1 MSVALLYDELFLNHR
16 DPMYSHPECPERLIA
31 VQGAL
36 MRAQLRDRTVNRAPR
51 PATRDEIT
59 RVHDVDYFDR
69 VQREVPGQAGHLD
82 PDTFF
87 CDGSWDAALNAAGG
101 AVDLALDVLKG
112 TDGLTSGMGLVRPP
126 GHHAEANRA
135 MGFCIFNNVAV
146 AAEAARAAGAQ
157 RVAILD
163 WDVHHGNGTQHSFEK
178 RKDVLYLSTHH
189 YPFYPGTGSH
199 REIGEGKGE
208 GFTVNVPLRRGA
220 GDAEFVSA
228 FDQIVCPVIAQ
239 YKPDLVLVSAGFD
252 AHEQDP
258 LGGMG
263 VTDGGFRVLA
273 RKVRQVAQQVCGGKV
288 VGLLEGGYNV
298 EALGRSIVG
307 LLEEWLADDLGDVE
321 QIAPS
326 TDPQLG
332 KLLDELKRG
341 LEPHWNL

>member
-16 DPMYSHPECPERLIA
+16 DPVYSHPECPERLIA
-31 VQGAL
+31 VRGAL
-36 MRAQLRDRTVNRAPR
+36 LQAEMRERTSNRTSR

-59 RVHDVDYFDR
+59 RVHDVAYFDR
-69 VQREVPGQAGHLD
+69 VQREVPNQEGHLD

-87 CDGSWDAALNAAGG
+87 SDGSWDAALNAAGG
-101 AVDLALDVLKG
+101 AVDLAVDVLRA

-146 AAEAARAAGAQ
+146 AAEAARAAGAK

-189 YPFYPGTGSH
+189 YPFFPGTGSH
-199 REIGEGKGE
+199 REIGKGE
-208 GFTVNVPLRRGA
+208 GEGYTVNVPLRGGS
-220 GDAEFVSA
+220 GDAELVSA
-228 FDQIVCPVIAQ
+228 FDQILCPVIAQ
-239 YKPDLVLVSAGFD
+239 YKPDLLLVSAGFD
-252 AHEQDP
+252 GHAQDP

-263 VTDGGFRVLA
+263 VTDTGYRVLA
-273 RKVRQVAQQVCGGKV
+273 RKARQVADQVCGGKI
-288 VGLLEGGYNV
+288 VGLLEGGYAV

-307 LLEEWLADDLGDVE
+307 LLDELLVDDLGDAE

-326 TDPQLG
+326 TDPQIG
-332 KLLDELKRG
+332 KLLDEIKRT
-341 LEPHWNL
+341 LEPHWSL